1 MFLIPKGL
9 LKTNNTLCSLRNLLL
24 LTCINLFRLK
34 SNASALFFASRINA
48 ILHICIN
55 PESTLLYRIFSAI
68 AEIGLIHLK

>member
-34 SNASALFFASRINA
+34 SNASAFFCKQDQCNFTY
-48 ILHICIN
+48 LH
-55 PESTLLYRIFSAI
+55 
-68 AEIGLIHLK
+68 